1 MPEEDPSLPP
11 VEDDFTVS
19 LTLTAQEM
27 ALPALAQ
34 EDPPADLPD
43 VALDRADPP
52 LDAPDTAIPPPSFV
66 RQAQRRARWNRPWLR
81 FVAWVL
87 VLLLPLV
94 LVLQFLFYQR
104 NTLAAQAPA
113 LRPLL
118 VSLCQVAGC
127 SIAAPQNIAMVVVSG
142 SAFNQEAQPG
152 RYRLGLSV
160 RNQSSSIVATPA
172 LELTLTDA
180 SDQPLVRKI
189 FRPAELGMPAELGPR
204 AEWSGS
210 LPLAVQPLPQP
221 IAGYRME
228 LFYP

>member
-1 MPEEDPSLPP
+1 MEGEPSLPA
-11 VEDDFTVS
+11 VADDFAV
-19 LTLTAQEM
+19 TLTPEEM
-27 ALPALAQ
+27 APAILAA
-34 EDPPADLPD
+34 DSDADVRLDLAAPPFDAAGQDD
-43 VALDRADPP
+43 V
-52 LDAPDTAIPPPSFV
+52 PPPSFV

-81 FVAWVL
+81 FVAWTLL
-87 VLLLPLV
+87 VLLPVL
-94 LVLQFLFYQR
+94 LVLQFLLYQR
-104 NTLAAQAPA
+104 NPLAAQVPA

-127 SIAAPQNIAMVVVSG
+127 SIAAPHNIAMVVVSG

-152 RYRLGLSV
+152 QYRLGLSV

-180 SDQPLVRKI
+180 SDQPLVRRI